1 MAEPPQAGEDPGEQR
16 EASLQSW
23 EAAAPGWARHQRLVR
38 EWTAPVAQWLVQA
51 LELRGGERVLEL
63 AAGLGETG
71 MLAAEIVAPVGTVT
85 ISDQA
90 EAMLDGA
97 RERAAELGLAN
108 VEFRVLN
115 AEWIDAPVAG
125 YDAVLCRW
133 GVMLMTDPGAALGEM
148 RRVLRPGGRL
158 ALAVW
163 DELEANP
170 WAALAAQELRERGL
184 DRPGGGPGPFALA
197 DAARLRALLE
207 EAGFEV
213 LAVETV
219 ELTRRHPSFEDFWET
234 QLDMSPTYH
243 DVVLS
248 LPQAEIEQVR
258 ASLERRL
265 APFTA
270 PGGAIELPGRSLVAL
285 AEA

>member
-1 MAEPPQAGEDPGEQR
+1 MSGDPDDQR

-23 EAAAPGWARHQRLVR
+23 EAAAPGWARHQQLLR
-38 EWTAPVAQWLVQA
+38 EWAGPVSNWMVQA
-51 LELRGGERVLEL
+51 LGLKGGERVLEL

-71 MLAAEIVAPVGTVT
+71 MLAAEIVAPLGSVT

-90 EAMLDGA
+90 SSMLDGA
-97 RERAAELGLAN
+97 RARAEELGLRN

-115 AEWIDAPVAG
+115 AEWIDAPVASF
-125 YDAVLCRW
+125 DAVLCRW
-133 GVMLMTDPGAALGEM
+133 GVMLMTDPGAALAET

-163 DELEANP
+163 DALEANP
-170 WAALAAQELRERGL
+170 WASLAGEELRARGL
-184 DRPGGGPGPFALA
+184 GGGGRASDSGPGPFTLG
-197 DAARLRALLE
+197 DPDRLRALLE
-207 EAGFEV
+207 DAGFDV
-213 LAVETV
+213 LAIEAV
-219 ELTRRHPSFEDFWET
+219 ELTRRHASFTGFWDA

-248 LPQAEIEQVR
+248 LPEQQIEELR
-258 ASLERRL
+258 ASLEQRL
-265 APFTA
+265 APYT
-270 PGGAIELPGRSLVAL
+270 GADGTIELPGRSLVAA

>member
-1 MAEPPQAGEDPGEQR
+1 MSLDPDEQR
-16 EASLQSW
+16 EASLQAW

-38 EWTAPVAQWLVQA
+38 AWAAPVSQWLVEA
-51 LELRGGERVLEL
+51 LDPQPGQRVLEL

-71 MLAAEIVAPVGTVT
+71 MLAAELVAPVGTVT

-97 RERAAELGLAN
+97 RERATALGLSN

-115 AEWIDAPVAG
+115 AEWIDEPVASF
-125 YDAVLCRW
+125 DAVLCRW
-133 GVMLMTDPGAALGEM
+133 GVMLMTDPGAALGEV

-170 WAALAAQELRERGL
+170 WAALAAQELRDRGIGG
-184 DRPGGGPGPFALA
+184 PAGGPGPFALA
-197 DAARLRALLE
+197 DRGRLRELLQ
-207 EAGFEV
+207 EAGFDV
-213 LAVETV
+213 LAIEAVA
-219 ELTRRHPSFEDFWET
+219 LTRRHASFAEFWDT
-234 QLDMSPTYH
+234 QLDMSPSYH
-243 DVVLS
+243 DAVLS
-248 LPQAEIEQVR
+248 LPAEQIEQLR

-265 APFTA
+265 APYTGA
-270 PGGAIELPGRSLVAL
+270 GGTVELPGSSLVAL